1 MFFPIASMRRFFFVV
16 ELFNHGGYD
25 LFQVLLQLIG
35 LPSYL
40 LHKLKQVSRVI
51 DLSEIM
57 IFIPAG
63 ARSLGVVVSVAL
75 RSISMKLNA
84 RLMECTQ

>member
-1 MFFPIASMRRFFFVV
+1 MRRFFFVV
-16 ELFNHGGYD
+16 EFLNHGGYD

-57 IFIPAG
+57 ISIPAG